1 MDYFYTVVLLIC
13 IFSMFALALDVGRN
27 TILSKTEIKWFKI
40 TFLTV
45 ALGSICEWAGAYFD
59 GCQFKPYWFHAFV
72 TLLEFCI
79 APFLTVLLAR
89 SCGIIKSLKTF
100 TILFTVHA
108 LSEIILLP
116 FGKIFYIDSTGIF
129 QRGDLYSIYL
139 IICVI
144 SFLYIMSIFGIIG
157 RKNTNHNPLVII
169 FISIIFILG
178 QLATILD
185 GTIKTGFISISII
198 TILLYVY
205 EQNIIRRQMIN
216 TIDMEQS
223 ISNHDV
229 LTGVCSRI
237 SFERKVQEI
246 NNQIKKNGEN
256 LVFCLCECDLNN
268 LKVVNDSF
276 GHDVGD
282 NYIKN
287 CCKSISNIFNGCP
300 LYRIGGDEF
309 VIILEGESVKNYE
322 QIKKIIRNFCMAE
335 AAKKVDLFEKQ
346 FFAAGFAKYNKDID
360 KSLSDVLKRADIDMY
375 ANKKMLKQ
383 MAINSIS

>member
-13 IFSMFALALDVGRN
+13 IFSMFALALDVGKN

-45 ALGSICEWAGAYFD
+45 AFGSICEWAGAYFD
-59 GCQFKPYWFHAFV
+59 GCQFKPYWIHAIV

-100 TILFTVHA
+100 TILFVAHA
-108 LSEIILLP
+108 LCEIILLP

-129 QRGDLYSIYL
+129 QRGDLYSIY
-139 IICVI
+139 IIFCI
-144 SFLYIMSIFGIIG
+144 IAFLYIMSIFGIIG
-157 RKNTNHNPLVII
+157 RKNKNRSPIIII

-178 QLATILD
+178 QLATLLD

-198 TILLYVY
+198 AILLYMY

-223 ISNHDV
+223 ILNYDI
-229 LTGVCSRI
+229 LTGVFSRI
-237 SFERKVQEI
+237 SYERKIQEM
-246 NNQIKKNGEN
+246 NTQIRKN
-256 LVFCLCECDLNN
+256 VDYDFCICECDLNN

-276 GHDVGD
+276 GHEVGD
-282 NYIKN
+282 RYIKN
-287 CCKSISNIFNGCP
+287 CCKSIRNIFNGYSI
-300 LYRIGGDEF
+300 YRIGGDEF
-309 VIILEGESVKNYE
+309 VIIFEGENVINYD
-322 QIKKIIRNFCMAE
+322 QTRKIIRNFCIAE
-335 AAKKVDLFEKQ
+335 AEKKSDLFEKQ
-346 FFAAGFAKYNKDID
+346 FFAAGFAKFNRNID
-360 KSLSDVLKRADIDMY
+360 KSVSDVLKRADIDMY

>member
-13 IFSMFALALDVGRN
+13 IFSMFALALDVGKN

-45 ALGSICEWAGAYFD
+45 AFGSICEWAGSYFD
-59 GCQFKPYWFHAFV
+59 GCQFKPYWIHAIV

-100 TILFTVHA
+100 TILFTAHA

-157 RKNTNHNPLVII
+157 RKNKNRSPIIII

-178 QLATILD
+178 QGATILD

-198 TILLYVY
+198 TILLYMY
-205 EQNIIRRQMIN
+205 EQNIIRSQMIN

-237 SFERKVQEI
+237 SYERKIQEM
-246 NNQIKKNGEN
+246 NTQIRKNIDYD
-256 LVFCLCECDLNN
+256 FCICECDLNN

-276 GHDVGD
+276 GHEVGD
-282 NYIKN
+282 RYIKN
-287 CCKSISNIFNGCP
+287 CCKSISNIFNGYSI
-300 LYRIGGDEF
+300 YRIGGDEF
-309 VIILEGESVKNYE
+309 VIIFEGENVNNYD
-322 QIKKIIRNFCMAE
+322 QTRKIIRNFCIAE
-335 AAKKVDLFEKQ
+335 AEKKGDLFEKQ
-346 FFAAGFAKYNKDID
+346 FFAAGFAKFNRDID
-360 KSLSDVLKRADIDMY
+360 KSVSDVLKRADIDMY

>member
-59 GCQFKPYWFHAFV
+59 GCQFKPYWIHAIV
-72 TLLEFCI
+72 TLIEFCI

-100 TILFTVHA
+100 TILFTVHT

-129 QRGDLYSIYL
+129 QRGDLYSIY
-139 IICVI
+139 IIFCI
-144 SFLYIMSIFGIIG
+144 IAFLYIMSIFGIIG
-157 RKNTNHNPLVII
+157 RKNKNRSPIIII

-178 QLATILD
+178 QLATLLD

-198 TILLYVY
+198 AILLYMY

-223 ISNHDV
+223 ILNYDI
-229 LTGVCSRI
+229 LTGVFSRI
-237 SFERKVQEI
+237 SYERKIQEM
-246 NNQIKKNGEN
+246 NTQIRKN
-256 LVFCLCECDLNN
+256 VDYDFCICECDLNN

-276 GHDVGD
+276 GHEVGD
-282 NYIKN
+282 RYIKN
-287 CCKSISNIFNGCP
+287 CCKSIRNIFNGYSI
-300 LYRIGGDEF
+300 YRIGGDEF
-309 VIILEGESVKNYE
+309 VIIFEGENVINYD
-322 QIKKIIRNFCMAE
+322 QTRKIIRNFCIAE
-335 AAKKVDLFEKQ
+335 AEKKCDLFEKQ
-346 FFAAGFAKYNKDID
+346 FFAAGFAKFNRNID
-360 KSLSDVLKRADIDMY
+360 KSVSDVLKRADIDMY